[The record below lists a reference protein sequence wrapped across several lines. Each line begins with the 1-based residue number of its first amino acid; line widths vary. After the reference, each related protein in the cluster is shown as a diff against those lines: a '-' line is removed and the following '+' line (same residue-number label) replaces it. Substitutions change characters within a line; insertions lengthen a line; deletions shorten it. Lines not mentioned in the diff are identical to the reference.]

1 MRALWVLTV
10 FSLLSL
16 SSAFEVS
23 PSNPNPGDT
32 IILTGSSSPNETV
45 SLRSSFSMNL
55 PVSAG
60 QYDYVTRVTIPQT
73 PNRITISAR
82 NVKDFNAG
90 VKLGIW
96 ITKGFSASGGTVSLS
111 QSDLP
116 PGSYNLKMFGEALPG
131 STAVAVSVEAETE
144 VKSDSQGRYVLDI
157 DTSGI
162 PAGEY
167 RIEAAGETKTIQIG
181 TTSTS
186 SSSSH
191 NIGSLKETNAEMN
204 AASTAAKKVDIT
216 PEVVRWYANETG
228 LKIENL
234 SQLYEAELLLK
245 KRLSDGYWKII
256 GRGEPLTEEAGNCLQ
271 EYCLVRGNGA
281 CTTCREKDILLKES
295 SVTNASN
302 KEKGLRSSESQD
314 QSALEPN
321 QETGFWSKI
330 IQWIGRWLGIPI
342 LAGAVSNSRA

>member
-16 SSAFEVS
+16 SSAFEVM
-23 PSNPNPGDT
+23 PGNPNPGDMIT
-32 IILTGSSSPNETV
+32 LTGSSSPNETV

-60 QYDYVTRVTIPQT
+60 QYDYVTKVTIPQT

-90 VKLGIW
+90 VKIGIW

-111 QSDLP
+111 QSDVP
-116 PGSYNLKMFGEALPG
+116 AGSYTLKMFGEALPG

-144 VKSDSQGRYVLDI
+144 VKADSQGRYLLDI

-181 TTSTS
+181 TTSPS
-186 SSSSH
+186 SSSSSQ
-191 NIGSLKETNAEMN
+191 NIGSLKETNAHIN
-204 AASTAAKKVDIT
+204 PARKAAKKVDIT
-216 PEVVRWYANETG
+216 PEVVRWYANKTG
-228 LKIENL
+228 LKIENR
-234 SQLYEAELLLK
+234 SQLYKAELLLK
-245 KRLSDGYWKII
+245 KRLSDGNWKII
-256 GRGEPLTEEAGNCLQ
+256 GRGEPLTEEAGNCLE

-295 SVTNASN
+295 SVTNVSN
-302 KEKGLRSSESQD
+302 TEKGPASSSRAKINQLWSRSKRRVSGAKS
-314 QSALEPN
+314 SN
-321 QETGFWSKI
+321 G
-330 IQWIGRWLGIPI
+330 
-342 LAGAVSNSRA
+342 LAGGLAFPFWRGL